1 MRRAFTL
8 VELLVIVAIIGVMV
22 TAAVVSIVKG
32 QRYARMKGS
41 VRTVFA
47 TVRQARSIALVSQ
60 KPCVLT
66 FSTKNTG
73 DGAVSSVTIT
83 SAELIKPRDG
93 VRARSLSGNW
103 IVLGETEEES
113 VADQSKS
120 GNPNEGTAEVQPPK
134 SNGNGQ
140 TLGEFLFEDISKE
153 VLEGICIK
161 VEMSDEIGD
170 GDNSRTD
177 EFKRSKISV
186 FSNAD
191 FLIGKLKKSKE
202 QKEKEESKD
211 PSVTEAE
218 SVRPVEEETAEETK
232 SVVWQINGRCEPHT
246 IYIYPEDGKKED
258 AWRIRVDRFGG
269 VKILEDEDD

>member
-32 QRYARMKGS
+32 QQYARMKGS

-83 SAELIKPRDG
+83 SAELIKPREG
-93 VRARSLSGNW
+93 MRVRSLSGRW
-103 IVLGETEEES
+103 VVLGESEEDS
-113 VADQSKS
+113 ASNKSKTAAADQGAGDVKPQEDS
-120 GNPNEGTAEVQPPK
+120 GK
-134 SNGNGQ
+134 GQ
-140 TLGEFLFEDISKE
+140 TIGEFLFEDISKE

-161 VEMSDEIGD
+161 VEMDDEIGGA
-170 GDNSRTD
+170 GDVKTE

-191 FLIGKLKKSKE
+191 FLIGKLKKSRE
-202 QKEKEESKD
+202 DKEKKEEQSAD
-211 PSVTEAE
+211 SASAE
-218 SVRPVEEETAEETK
+218 TDTTGPEEEVVDETK
-232 SVVWQINGRCEPHT
+232 SVVWQINGRCDPHT

-269 VKILEDEDD
+269 VKILEEDD

>member
-83 SAELIKPRDG
+83 STELIKPREG
-93 VRARSLSGNW
+93 MRVRSLSGRW
-103 IVLGETEEES
+103 VVLGESEED
-113 VADQSKS
+113 AAA
-120 GNPNEGTAEVQPPK
+120 N
-134 SNGNGQ
+134 
-140 TLGEFLFEDISKE
+140 
-153 VLEGICIK
+153 
-161 VEMSDEIGD
+161 
-170 GDNSRTD
+170 
-177 EFKRSKISV
+177 
-186 FSNAD
+186 
-191 FLIGKLKKSKE
+191 KSKT
-202 QKEKEESKD
+202 EKNHGRALLSK
-211 PSVTEAE
+211 
-218 SVRPVEEETAEETK
+218 R
-232 SVVWQINGRCEPHT
+232 N
-246 IYIYPEDGKKED
+246 
-258 AWRIRVDRFGG
+258 
-269 VKILEDEDD
+269 

>member
-120 GNPNEGTAEVQPPK
+120 GNPNEGTAEVQPSK

-140 TLGEFLFEDISKE
+140 TLGDFLFEDISKE

-202 QKEKEESKD
+202 QKEKEESKE

-218 SVRPVEEETAEETK
+218 PVQPVEEETAEETK